1 MHIKD
6 STGLFEIRLEFGS
19 AIYMVFSFFLTKN
32 SILTSFEHHLDQ
44 QYGKIRTSER
54 EKFED
59 GFEAFKLGVMIQEL
73 RKENGLKKKQLAE
86 KCGTTKTYISR
97 IENNASDIRL
107 STLMRI
113 VREGFGRHLKLS
125 I

>member
-1 MHIKD
+1 MKKKE
-6 STGLFEIRLEFGS
+6 S
-19 AIYMVFSFFLTKN
+19 KN
-32 SILTSFEHHLDQ
+32 LTSFDDHLDQ
-44 QYGKIRTSER
+44 QYGERGAPER
-54 EKFED
+54 EKFEE

-73 RKENGLKKKQLAE
+73 RKENGLTQEQLAE

-113 VREGFGRHLKLS
+113 IREGFGRQLRLS

>member
-1 MHIKD
+1 MKKTINND
-6 STGLFEIRLEFGS
+6 
-19 AIYMVFSFFLTKN
+19 
-32 SILTSFEHHLDQ
+32 LTSFEDHLDQ
-44 QYGKIRTSER
+44 QYGKRGTPER
-54 EKFED
+54 EIFEE

-73 RKENGLKKKQLAE
+73 RKENGLTQAQLAE

-113 VREGFGRHLKLS
+113 FREGFCRQLRLS

>member
-1 MHIKD
+1 MKKK
-6 STGLFEIRLEFGS
+6 
-19 AIYMVFSFFLTKN
+19 VN
-32 SILTSFEHHLDQ
+32 SNLTSFEDHLDQ
-44 QYGKIRTSER
+44 QYGKRGTSNR
-54 EKFED
+54 EKFEE

-73 RKENGLKKKQLAE
+73 RKENGLTQEQLAE

-113 VREGFGRHLKLS
+113 IKEGFGRQLRLS
-125 I
+125 VEI

>member
-1 MHIKD
+1 MKK
-6 STGLFEIRLEFGS
+6 T
-19 AIYMVFSFFLTKN
+19 N
-32 SILTSFEHHLDQ
+32 NNLTSFADHLDT
-44 QYGKIRTSER
+44 QYGIKGT
-54 EKFED
+54 EKRDTYEA

-73 RKENGLKKKQLAE
+73 RKGQGLTQEQLAQ

-113 VREGFGRHLKLS
+113 IREGLGGHLKLS
-125 I
+125 VDV